1 MNKSWKLSLR
11 INSLIIF
18 VYMYGRSSPYKQSDI
33 NILYKQTK
41 MNCSMIPNIQNA
53 GSSLSVYRSSE
64 LITRT
69 SIDQCHMHF
78 SQNGTHHTWSQMKYY
93 NSMLVKV
100 FVCKCLY
107 ISFTRANR
115 NLAMDT
121 LKQIYQVYNLV
132 FLFFFESLFP

>member
-1 MNKSWKLSLR
+1 
-11 INSLIIF
+11 
-18 VYMYGRSSPYKQSDI
+18 
-33 NILYKQTK
+33 

-78 SQNGTHHTWSQMKYY
+78 SQNGTHHTWSQMKYC

-100 FVCKCLY
+100 FVCKCLCMLLSLY
-107 ISFTRANR
+107 KFYKSQQKCSNGHIETNISGVQFGIPF
-115 NLAMDT
+115 LFWIT
-121 LKQIYQVYNLV
+121 LSIIV
-132 FLFFFESLFP
+132 FLGALSKNAIVSLLPLFPKLKLW